1 MTQNNALQ
9 REQRIHTSTVEEIVS
24 KKCENPNLQYKK
36 IHDQTR
42 PNMNIIIIL
51 IPTQSDKY

>member
-9 REQRIHTSTVEEIVS
+9 REQRIYTSTVEEIVS
-24 KKCENPNLQYKK
+24 KSIRKYKK